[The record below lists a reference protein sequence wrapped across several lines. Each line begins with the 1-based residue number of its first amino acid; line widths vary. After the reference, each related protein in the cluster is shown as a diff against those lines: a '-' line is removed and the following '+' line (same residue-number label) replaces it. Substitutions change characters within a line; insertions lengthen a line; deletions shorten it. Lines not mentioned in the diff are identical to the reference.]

1 MFRKIG
7 LAFCGIFYKLI
18 PSIYDVFYDIS
29 NASFFQEEAI
39 RKLSNNIYILVSVAM
54 LFTMGVQLLKAI
66 VNPDLLLDNK
76 KGTAAFFKRAFLSIV
91 IITLVPIAFDA
102 LLELQN
108 TILEKSIIEK
118 VVTGYSGSQDEL
130 KVGQYIA
137 GVSLSEMLYPV
148 DGATMEEDADA
159 LAASYNS
166 MINDNV
172 KMYFDDMYDY
182 IAVKNQTES
191 SDEKY
196 VLHFEF
202 LACAITGFVLC
213 YLLVV
218 NCIDISLRMV
228 KLSLLELIAPV
239 SIVAYIIQGE
249 KSLESW
255 VKEVTK
261 TYALIF
267 VKIGALS
274 FATYGIQQLS
284 TFMNDK
290 QDNPNAWIIKL
301 LALMGLLMV
310 VNELPNLIQSLFGV
324 DFQWKGGIRGRL
336 GQMKGVGSLAQKG
349 WDGIRKG
356 IGSGAK
362 KAGLAAAGG
371 LLTAG
376 GAIGYLGGKYGKVGI
391 DKLKGTKA
399 GQAMGTATRNIGSAF
414 KTKVG
419 NSKVAGALGKA
430 GNFVSGLND
439 KTNFTNNLSE
449 GWHKSAG
456 TTAQIGT
463 VLGGIASG
471 KDLKSIKKDLEESQ
485 AGKEA
490 ALAKKYAKENE
501 WGEKLGVNYG
511 AQAMTKL
518 PVIRNGRV
526 VKDAEGNTVYEDVK
540 NGKFFYDEIK
550 AAKGDNLAALKKSKA
565 DAVQYQHA
573 ETLQKLK
580 EASTITSKYKGAEEK
595 VINMLEHEATY
606 GVDETV
612 RKEANIALSQF
623 KSSNDVNE
631 LFKNLSK
638 VEDKLTLNYDDLV
651 KETNKM
657 TFSSGRL
664 SKDYSDLLASYQIN
678 IEDCFHGETATTV
691 TSGKLDSLVE
701 QAKGTL
707 DASIRTEDQK
717 AAVDRYL
724 ATDDIYNK
732 VFGGSATGEFD
743 NKEAYLANAQAE
755 ANNSNSQNNNSN
767 TNNNSNNNGSNN
779 NTSNDNSNN
788 NSNNNSNSNSSG
800 GGFSGQ
806 AGNGP
811 VVIPT
816 GGQSASEGTQQQSA
830 QPQAPQGPQTLDGV
844 TINATDIKTNN
855 MTADNFTANN
865 VKGFT
870 AGFNADQ
877 LNDLK
882 RTVTESINK
891 QTQDINRAI
900 NKANDSSN
908 ETIENLF
915 DDLENENK
923 KDNE

>member
-159 LAASYNS
+159 LASSYNS

-290 QDNPNAWIIKL
+290 QENPNAWIIKL

-376 GAIGYLGGKYGKVGI
+376 GAIGYLGGKYGKVVI
-391 DKLKGTKA
+391 DKLKGSKA
-399 GQAMGTATRNIGSAF
+399 GQAMGAATRNLGSAV

-419 NSKVAGALGKA
+419 SSRVAGALGKA

-540 NGKFFYDEIK
+540 QGKFFYDEIK
-550 AAKGDNLAALKKSKA
+550 AAKADNLAALKKSKA
-565 DAVQYQHA
+565 DAVQFQHA
-573 ETLQKLK
+573 ENLQKLK
-580 EASTITSKYKGAEEK
+580 EASTISGKYKSSEEK
-595 VINMLEHEATY
+595 ILAYLEQ
-606 GVDETV
+606 
-612 RKEANIALSQF
+612 EANYGSVEHRDEINKVISSF
-623 KSSNDVNE
+623 KSSND
-631 LFKNLSK
+631 LSLITESSLK
-638 VEDKLTLNYDDLV
+638 GIVGAATIENIGKESLKMEKSYERLN
-651 KETNKM
+651 N
-657 TFSSGRL
+657 
-664 SKDYSDLLASYQIN
+664 DYRDILGNYQIN
-678 IEDCFHGETATTV
+678 LDDCFHGETATTV

-717 AAVDRYL
+717 AD
-724 ATDDIYNK
+724 
-732 VFGGSATGEFD
+732 
-743 NKEAYLANAQAE
+743 
-755 ANNSNSQNNNSN
+755 
-767 TNNNSNNNGSNN
+767 
-779 NTSNDNSNN
+779 
-788 NSNNNSNSNSSG
+788 
-800 GGFSGQ
+800 
-806 AGNGP
+806 
-811 VVIPT
+811 
-816 GGQSASEGTQQQSA
+816 
-830 QPQAPQGPQTLDGV
+830 
-844 TINATDIKTNN
+844 
-855 MTADNFTANN
+855 
-865 VKGFT
+865 
-870 AGFNADQ
+870 
-877 LNDLK
+877 
-882 RTVTESINK
+882 
-891 QTQDINRAI
+891 
-900 NKANDSSN
+900 
-908 ETIENLF
+908 
-915 DDLENENK
+915 
-923 KDNE
+923 